1 MQGDVYDTDCRVV
14 DGLSTTENVCNDGI
28 FSCSPAPIT
37 FTRYRNS
44 FTHLSYACRTD
55 SRAGSC
61 GGNAI
66 SVCVSLPPLRFA
78 HQIESWAVSARVD
91 LEYIQLT
98 RMPSAVTMGTDWWLP
113 SSRDLSWNYLKRN
126 SLTKTFRQR
135 SLSRNSPK
143 TSWMKMLQGP
153 TEHESRGDI
162 SNAKGNGERKQ

>member
-1 MQGDVYDTDCRVV
+1 MQFSTFKFTVLAILGSATSVSAICPGFNYGIGHVKNLGNGVSRWDVYDTDCRVV

-66 SVCVSLPPLRFA
+66 SVCCRNDGNRLVAPELEGSELELSEEEFFDEDVSEEEFVEEFPRRPL
-78 HQIESWAVSARVD
+78 
-91 LEYIQLT
+91 
-98 RMPSAVTMGTDWWLP
+98 G
-113 SSRDLSWNYLKRN
+113 
-126 SLTKTFRQR
+126 
-135 SLSRNSPK
+135 
-143 TSWMKMLQGP
+143 
-153 TEHESRGDI
+153 
-162 SNAKGNGERKQ
+162 